1 MIQAQAQD
9 VDKIQE
15 LQRVIDLQ
23 QKQLDSQKQVL
34 EDLQQQLHT
43 LAKQVEA
50 KKQAAIAVIHP
61 KETAKVPKAPQR
73 IVHLPEADRFDSEH
87 PAGSNARM
95 DDSKT

>member
-34 EDLQQQLHT
+34 EDLQQQLHS
-43 LAKQVEA
+43 LAKQVE
-50 KKQAAIAVIHP
+50 
-61 KETAKVPKAPQR
+61 AKVPKAPQR